1 MEKHNDT
8 EVITRLKYT
17 SENIVAIISF
27 CCAKF
32 EKKKNCQIP
41 MVGTEAIYGI

>member
-17 SENIVAIISF
+17 SENIVAIMF

-41 MVGTEAIYGI
+41 MVGTEAAYGI

>member
-17 SENIVAIISF
+17 SENIVAIMF

-32 EKKKNCQIP
+32 EKKGGGGGGGWGGGACH
-41 MVGTEAIYGI
+41 